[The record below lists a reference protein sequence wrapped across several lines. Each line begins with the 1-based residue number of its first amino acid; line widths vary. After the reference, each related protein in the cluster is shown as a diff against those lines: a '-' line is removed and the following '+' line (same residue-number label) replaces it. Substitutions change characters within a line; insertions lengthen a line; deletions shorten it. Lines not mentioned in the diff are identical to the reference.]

1 MKTPMSDASC
11 ELLGSFFAIFAN
23 ATRMRIFCA
32 LHGGA
37 RTVTEIAEHSGISIP
52 NASQHLRLMRD
63 RGAVAAEKRAQ
74 NVYYRIADARLV
86 DAVMIIRVTLLEE
99 LERSTARAAA
109 PPETRTRPRP
119 KVPQAAVV
127 KNAAAGSASWR
138 SL

>member
-37 RTVTEIAEHSGISIP
+37 RTVTGIAEHSGISIP

-63 RGAVAAEKRAQ
+63 RAQ
-74 NVYYRIADARLV
+74 SSRRS
-86 DAVMIIRVTLLEE
+86 
-99 LERSTARAAA
+99 ER
-109 PPETRTRPRP
+109 RTCTT
-119 KVPQAAVV
+119 
-127 KNAAAGSASWR
+127 GSPTHGWWMPS
-138 SL
+138 